1 MKNVI
6 RTIDMSKKGYNK
18 PAMRVVKLQH
28 EAHLLSGS
36 AKKCNTTDPNPA
48 SGGSNPSAKIWRWQV
63 D

>member
-36 AKKCNTTDPNPA
+36 TKKCANPNPP
-48 SGGSNPSAKIWRWQV
+48 SGGSNPSAKIWHWQV

>member
-36 AKKCNTTDPNPA
+36 TKKCVNPNPA
-48 SGGSNPSAKIWRWQV
+48 NPPAGSNPSAKIWHWQV

>member
-6 RTIDMSKKGYNK
+6 RTRDMSKKGYNK

-36 AKKCNTTDPNPA
+36 AKKCNTNPNPP
-48 SGGSNPSAKIWRWQV
+48 SGGSNPSAKIWHWQV

>member
-1 MKNVI
+1 
-6 RTIDMSKKGYNK
+6 MSKKGYNK

-36 AKKCNTTDPNPA
+36 KNCTNPNPA
-48 SGGSNPSAKIWRWQV
+48 NPPAGSNPSAKIWHWQV

>member
-1 MKNVI
+1 
-6 RTIDMSKKGYNK
+6 MSKKGYNK

-36 AKKCNTTDPNPA
+36 AKKCANPNPP
-48 SGGSNPSAKIWRWQV
+48 SGGSNPSAKIWHWQV